1 MVGDDESS
9 TSSSSSASQR
19 RSFLRSASWSASR
32 SATAAPPPL
41 PSDFPSDKRRFPPV
55 PLTPRSSQPNSKP
68 RSSLPPLS
76 ISRRSLDEWPRA
88 GSDDLG
94 EWAPHGTNPPSTPTA
109 AGRRDTP
116 GKIACFDKECSKVAD
131 HVYLGGDSVA
141 RNRDILR
148 RHGITHV
155 LNCVG
160 FVCPEYFKSD
170 LVYKTLWLQDSPS
183 EDITSILYDVFDYF
197 EDVRSQAGRVLVHC
211 CQGVSRS
218 TSLVIAYLM
227 WREGQ
232 SFDDAFQFVK
242 AARGIANP
250 NMGFACQ
257 LLQCQKRVHAIPLSP
272 SSVLRVYRMAP
283 HSPYDPLHL
292 VPKTLVDPS
301 PASLDSRGAF
311 IVHAISAIYIWVGKE
326 CEQVMERDAKAAA
339 LQVVR
344 YERVQGPVETV
355 AEGEEP
361 REFWEAFL
369 SVLPSAEDR
378 ERVESATK
386 ICPGKRRVESYNVD
400 FEMLSRAIKGGV
412 VPSGAGGGHETR
424 VPSRE
429 SNWSVLRRKLAS
441 GGVKEWVSAASR
453 AALCRVYSDSMLGR
467 DSVAKKGLG
476 LPLEPPAAPD
486 SYHSPSSLSSDL
498 SSCSKGS
505 SCSPSSSPSTPPSL
519 EPSPILPDPSK
530 LTSKPSLLAING
542 GLDDALRPRSQTN
555 SSPSKKSFS
564 ASLAER
570 RGSFSTTL
578 KLPTLSVDAASSL
591 PRSVGGRA
599 VDNTDDVPCA
609 NKVVIGDGLGGEDGV
624 GTAEACGGFRGN
636 HTSRLLDLVAY
647 SWPDLNRIQGF
658 CASSL
663 DSRSVFIL
671 LPQRTGSGE
680 DKNGLLYLW
689 VGSSYD
695 HVSHQQCQVES
706 GNDVGEAKEVD
717 WNKVAYDFLSIIGLP
732 KDTTIKVIREQEPNE
747 TREFL
752 SSLCCPV
759 TDEKVP
765 QV

>member
-1 MVGDDESS
+1 MVGDDDSS
-9 TSSSSSASQR
+9 TSSTSSASQR

-292 VPKTLVDPS
+292 VPKTLV
-301 PASLDSRGAF
+301 
-311 IVHAISAIYIWVGKE
+311 
-326 CEQVMERDAKAAA
+326 MERDAKAAA

-344 YERVQGPVETV
+344 YERVQGPVVTV
-355 AEGEEP
+355 AEGDEP

-369 SVLPSAEDR
+369 SVLSSAEDR

-386 ICPGKRRVESYNVD
+386 ICPGKRRVELYNVD

-467 DSVAKKGLG
+467 DSVAKKGLV
-476 LPLEPPAAPD
+476 LPLEPPAALD
-486 SYHSPSSLSSDL
+486 SYHSPSSLSSD
-498 SSCSKGS
+498 SSSSSKGS

-530 LTSKPSLLAING
+530 LTSKPSRLAING
-542 GLDDALRPRSQTN
+542 GLNDACVLDHRQI
-555 SSPSKKSFS
+555 
-564 ASLAER
+564 
-570 RGSFSTTL
+570 
-578 KLPTLSVDAASSL
+578 L
-591 PRSVGGRA
+591 PRLR
-599 VDNTDDVPCA
+599 
-609 NKVVIGDGLGGEDGV
+609 
-624 GTAEACGGFRGN
+624 R
-636 HTSRLLDLVAY
+636 
-647 SWPDLNRIQGF
+647 
-658 CASSL
+658 
-663 DSRSVFIL
+663 VFL
-671 LPQRTGSGE
+671 LP
-680 DKNGLLYLW
+680 
-689 VGSSYD
+689 
-695 HVSHQQCQVES
+695 
-706 GNDVGEAKEVD
+706 
-717 WNKVAYDFLSIIGLP
+717 
-732 KDTTIKVIREQEPNE
+732 
-747 TREFL
+747 
-752 SSLCCPV
+752 
-759 TDEKVP
+759 
-765 QV
+765 